1 MRVVA
6 TDALFHWVLLKQDV
20 PSSLVRAGDRAVVVD
35 NLPPTPK
42 QPEPGYILE
51 VFKAGETVDVVSVPI
66 SWVTLLSEVWGQP
79 EPVSSETSLKP
90 LQS

>member
-1 MRVVA
+1 MT

-20 PSSLVRAGDRAVVVD
+20 PDSLVKVGDRALIVD
-35 NLPPTPK
+35 YLPSTPK

-51 VFKAGETVDVVSVPI
+51 VFRAGETVDVVSVPV

-79 EPVSSETSLKP
+79 ESVSSEANETSLRTLP
-90 LQS
+90 G